1 MKEIIDDRTAPKKPQ
16 SRFLFTEGP
25 VWLDAE
31 NCWLFSDIAGNTIYR
46 LDDSD
51 RLSVFRRPS
60 QMANG
65 NTLDIE
71 GRLLTCEHATSR
83 VTRTEADG
91 EITVLASHY
100 QDMQLNSPNDLVV
113 DRSGNIYFTD
123 PQYGRME
130 FYGVKRTSQLPFRGV
145 YRIPAQGGL
154 PQLLVKDFDQPN
166 GLCLSLDGSLL
177 FVNDTRR
184 YHIRIFKIDALGS
197 LSGGAV
203 WAETKGN
210 APGTPDGMKIDV
222 KGNLYCCGPGGV
234 HVFDPEANCLGVIV
248 CPEEVANFTWGGR
261 DRLMLLMT
269 AQTSVYQIP
278 VKIPGL
284 GTVRDYLSITAENVD
299 VNGDL

>member
-1 MKEIIDDRTAPKKPQ
+1 MRPQVFSSAMKQIIDDRATPKKLK
-16 SRFLFTEGP
+16 SHFLFTEGP

-31 NCWLFSDIAGNTIYR
+31 SCWLFSDIAGNTIHR
-46 LDDSD
+46 LDDRG

-65 NTLDIE
+65 NTLDME

-83 VTRTEADG
+83 VTRTESDG
-91 EITVLASHY
+91 RITVLASHY

-123 PQYGRME
+123 PLYGRME
-130 FYGVKRTSQLPFRGV
+130 FYGVRRHSELPFCGV
-145 YRIPAQGGL
+145 YRIPARGGS
-154 PQLLVKDFDQPN
+154 PQLLVQDFDQPN
-166 GLCLSLDGSLL
+166 GLCLSLDDSML
-177 FVNDTRR
+177 FINDTRR
-184 YHIRIFKIDALGS
+184 YHIRVFKIDADGS
-197 LSGGAV
+197 LSGGKI
-203 WAETKGN
+203 WAETKGD

-222 KGNLYCCGPGGV
+222 TGNLYCCGPGGV
-234 HVFDPEANCLGVIV
+234 HVFDPEANCIGVIV

-269 AQTSVYQIP
+269 AQTSVYQFP

-284 GTVRDYLSITAENVD
+284 GTVRDYIK
-299 VNGDL
+299 